1 MKPSYFVQ
9 TFTPPEKKD
18 EKYWEKRGKNNIAA
32 RRFGTTLSLCCS
44 VPVKYKI
51 KQICIDTPDED
62 GSYAGSICSLTG
74 HDISQATSRFPC
86 CGLLALSWNTAGG
99 GDSIYWV
106 VKCLSPYFTQEWAF
120 LTNFFAE
127 YTCHRNKW
135 ELEAKNWFIEVKN
148 IPKKRSLLKSFL
160 KGPASNQEF
169 LKCATTIQEIPKW
182 ASSNQEFLKC
192 ATTNWEFPK
201 CASSNQ
207 VTHFRNSWIELAHFG
222 NSQFVV
228 AQFRNSWIEL
238 AHFGNFHGAKIEP
251 PGTSG
256 WSVKQH
262 QISEQITILTTASG
276 LWFWG
281 ALLPLYIAH

>member
-1 MKPSYFVQ
+1 M
-9 TFTPPEKKD
+9 
-18 EKYWEKRGKNNIAA
+18 
-32 RRFGTTLSLCCS
+32 
-44 VPVKYKI
+44 
-51 KQICIDTPDED
+51 ICNWR
-62 GSYAGSICSLTG
+62 YHWAGSKCVSFWFVGLGLVDCPTQLICTW
-74 HDISQATSRFPC
+74 IFIC
-86 CGLLALSWNTAGG
+86 WVGG
-99 GDSIYWV
+99 GYSIQGV
-106 VKCLSPYFTQEWAF
+106 VKCLSPYFTQDWAF
-120 LTNFFAE
+120 LTNFFAK
-127 YTCHRNKW
+127 YTCHQNKW

-207 VTHFRNSWIELAHFG
+207 VTHFRNSWIELAHFR

-238 AHFGNFHGAKIEP
+238 AHFGN
-251 PGTSG
+251 S
-256 WSVKQH
+256 
-262 QISEQITILTTASG
+262 
-276 LWFWG
+276 WFEV
-281 ALLPLYIAH
+281 AHFRNSWFEAGPFMKTF

>member
-1 MKPSYFVQ
+1 MLYKPRATLTASSPLFSDWHRLLGN
-9 TFTPPEKKD
+9 TPQS
-18 EKYWEKRGKNNIAA
+18 WNSFHG
-32 RRFGTTLSLCCS
+32 
-44 VPVKYKI
+44 
-51 KQICIDTPDED
+51 DED
-62 GSYAGSICSLTG
+62 VFCSLNTG
-74 HDISQATSRFPC
+74 WFLTSRSPFC
-86 CGLLALSWNTAGG
+86 VLLALSWNTAGG

-228 AQFRNSWIEL
+228 AQFRNSWFEL
-238 AHFGNFHGAKIEP
+238 AHFGN
-251 PGTSG
+251 S
-256 WSVKQH
+256 
-262 QISEQITILTTASG
+262 
-276 LWFWG
+276 WFEV
-281 ALLPLYIAH
+281 AHFRNSWFEAGPFMKTF